1 MDVSLTVSTT
11 SSIIFVGLLVLVI
24 VLIEHLFNKWIQRSV
39 QYRQEV
45 IYDYPRSSNVVNG
58 EDEIAART
66 VKMTANPS
74 YGIAM
79 CSKFAL
85 SQGNCHDRLRLHPFP
100 VSRVNNSTYGG

>member
-24 VLIEHLFNKWIQRSV
+24 VLIEHLFNKWIQRSE
-39 QYRQEV
+39 QYHQEV

-58 EDEIAART
+58 EDEM
-66 VKMTANPS
+66 KMTANPS

-79 CSKFAL
+79 CSKLAL